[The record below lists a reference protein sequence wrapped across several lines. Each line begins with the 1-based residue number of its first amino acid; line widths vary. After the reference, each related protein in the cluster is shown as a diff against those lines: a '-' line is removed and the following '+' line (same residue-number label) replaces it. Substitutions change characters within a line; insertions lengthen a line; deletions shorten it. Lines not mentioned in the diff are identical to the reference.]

1 MDDIQKSKV
10 RLAHWI
16 EHNVDHL
23 KGYEEVA
30 GLLEREGKQTAA
42 LMIRKGIESIKS
54 ANREF
59 EQALQEL
66 SGPGEEAV
74 HHSHGRGHDH
84 GHKHGG

>member
-16 EHNVDHL
+16 EHNEDHL

-30 GLLEREGKQTAA
+30 GLLEREGKPTVA
-42 LMIRKGIESIKS
+42 LKIRKGIESIKA

-66 SGPGEEAV
+66 SEPGEEAP
-74 HHSHGRGHDH
+74 HHSHGHGHDH